1 MLLYINCQLS
11 WAGKLWDPWC
21 AQITICPGSVQAFL
35 VVLTLHHL
43 WPLLCLEPSVWEELL
58 LVSEILMLSEH
69 TSLSPP
75 KIGQTSEF
83 NSGVYSFS
91 FPYAFWTTAIT
102 YIKLTLSYKY
112 SATCQVIMSVI
123 SNPSDGQ
130 IFIY

>member
-1 MLLYINCQLS
+1 M
-11 WAGKLWDPWC
+11 
-21 AQITICPGSVQAFL
+21 
-35 VVLTLHHL
+35 
-43 WPLLCLEPSVWEELL
+43 WEELL

-91 FPYAFWTTAIT
+91 FACAFGTTAIT

-112 SATCQVIMSVI
+112 FATCQVIMSVI